1 MTMPTPLPEPVVELV
16 ARRFRILGE
25 PMRIRILER
34 LRSDGA
40 TVQQLVEQLGA
51 SQQNVSKHL
60 NILLEAGIVARRK
73 EGTTAVYSIA
83 DPGVY
88 LLCESVCGSLQKQFA
103 DLANLVGGN
112 LE

>member
-1 MTMPTPLPEPVVELV
+1 MTLPTPLPEPVVELV

-34 LRSDGA
+34 LRDGGA
-40 TVQQLVEQLGA
+40 TVQELTDALAA

-60 NILLEAGIVARRK
+60 NILLDAGIVTRRK
-73 EGTTAVYSIA
+73 EGTSAVYAIA
-83 DPGVY
+83 DPSVY
-88 LLCESVCGSLQKQFA
+88 LLCESVCGSLQRQFA

>member
-1 MTMPTPLPEPVVELV
+1 MTMPNPLPEPVVELV

-34 LRSDGA
+34 LRDEGA
-40 TVQQLVEQLGA
+40 TVQQLVDLLGA

-60 NILLEAGIVARRK
+60 NILLEAGIVTRRK
-73 EGTTAVYSIA
+73 EGTTAVYGIA